1 MNNSTPQSYST
12 VCPFIMVDNVE
23 KQMDFLHIVF
33 SAEIKGNLKN
43 AEGISVHGE
52 VTIGS
57 CVIMLGKGSAD
68 LQSQPSMNYVY
79 VNDANSVYEKALQP
93 GVTSMYAP
101 DDKFYRIREAGFR
114 DLHNNTWL

>member
-57 CVIMLGKGSAD
+57 
-68 LQSQPSMNYVY
+68 
-79 VNDANSVYEKALQP
+79 
-93 GVTSMYAP
+93 
-101 DDKFYRIREAGFR
+101 
-114 DLHNNTWL
+114 